1 MIKIIKSICR
11 RIFDVERRI
20 KELEIENVTDSP
32 ATSTEVF
39 LTNKYKNSLT
49 DELSYLNYL
58 LTKLINNE
66 NSNLNP

>member
-32 ATSTEVF
+32 ATST
-39 LTNKYKNSLT
+39 
-49 DELSYLNYL
+49 LNYL